1 MPLHHSHTRHGLM
14 GLEPL
19 QTALISRSDLLRN
32 VLALSAAAASVR
44 TGAAIAQIDQP
55 RMPALTGP
63 YADIGCRY
71 TRVRGA
77 RCKLFYPASGPS
89 SVEAPYCTVL
99 PRSSRTLG

>member
-1 MPLHHSHTRHGLM
+1 M
-14 GLEPL
+14 GIEPL
-19 QTALISRSDLLRN
+19 KTALISRSDLLRN
-32 VLALSAAAASVR
+32 VLALSAAAGSVR